1 MSETQ
6 ATYQTPR
13 GLDLTLVYPE
23 TQAKVRVVG
32 SPEAPEWVAADVC
45 AVLGLT
51 NVSQALARFADD
63 EKGSITDRDGTSGNP
78 NLLTVKE
85 PGLYRLIFK
94 SRKEG
99 AERFRRW
106 VCHDVLPAIRRTG
119 GYSMPAAA
127 APAPM
132 PHPRSALTGTEIRL
146 QAMQL
151 WQNALGMGP
160 APSPMELLQ
169 FRDATR
175 NLSLDITGTKTVDEV
190 TVSARCDERG
200 IKAGPG
206 DWSHIGRC
214 AAELYRR
221 RHGRSPNR
229 SERLV
234 GGAVR
239 SLYVYSR
246 ADVDLLDEAIDFVKR
261 VVPALGQAR
270 DRRPMPTGARA

>member
-6 ATYQTPR
+6 ATYQAPR

-45 AVLGLT
+45 A
-51 NVSQALARFADD
+51 ALEIANNRDAVASLADD
-63 EKGSITDRDGTSGNP
+63 EKGVATTDTPGGP
-78 NLLTVKE
+78 QQVATVTE
-85 PGLYRLIFK
+85 PGLYRLIFR
-94 SRKEG
+94 SRKAS

-119 GYSMPAAA
+119 GYSLPAAPPPP
-127 APAPM
+127 APAPR
-132 PHPRSALTGTEIRL
+132 PALSGTEIRL

-246 ADVDLLDEAIDFVKR
+246 DDVDLLDEAIDFVKR